1 MENLLQA
8 FQNASNGKR
17 KRDEVKRFEADLDTN
32 LRQLQAELTT
42 RTYTTSVYDVFS

>member
-8 FQNASNGKR
+8 FHNASNGKR
-17 KRDEVKRFEADLDTN
+17 KRDEVKRFEADLDAN

-42 RTYTTSVYDVFS
+42 RTYTDRKSVV